1 MEKVR
6 LETQD
11 LVLKKSEYDDWE
23 ALFKN
28 IWSKSESA
36 KYMLW
41 TVIKTEDEA
50 KERMRKGIKYQEQEK
65 YALIVYLKETMEA
78 IGWAT
83 MHEIEPGIYEED
95 GIAIGPAFVGKGFG
109 KQILKALCDEAS
121 RCGAKEF
128 RGGHRMKTLRQPRCL
143 NHVDLSM
150 IMIRKK
156 RQIREQAK
164 SMLFEILKKNFVL
177 HDAYIKFQYI

>member
-121 RCGAKEF
+121 RCGAREF
-128 RGGHRMKTLRQPRCL
+128 RGGHRMKNIASAKMFEACGFKYDYDSEEKTDPRTGEKY
-143 NHVDLSM
+143 V
-150 IMIRKK
+150 IRN
-156 RQIREQAK
+156 
-164 SMLFEILKKNFVL
+164 LKKEFC
-177 HDAYIKFQYI
+177 FT

>member
-95 GIAIGPAFVGKGFG
+95 GIGIGPAFVGKGFG

-121 RCGAKEF
+121 RCGAREF
-128 RGGHRMKTLRQPRCL
+128 RGGHRMKNIASAKMFESCGFKYDYDSEEKTDPRTGEKY
-143 NHVDLSM
+143 V
-150 IMIRKK
+150 IRN
-156 RQIREQAK
+156 
-164 SMLFEILKKNFVL
+164 LKKEFCL
-177 HDAYIKFQYI
+177 T